1 MQNKLDLHVKGM
13 HCASCVLKVEK
24 AIKKVQNVKEANVNL
39 ATEKATVNYEG
50 NLDLNQIKKE
60 VQKVGYDI
68 ELPNEKYN
76 HKMQGMQGHDMYGM
90 EGHDHAAMVKEQ
102 EIKELK
108 NKFIIGAILSV
119 FILLGTYQEF
129 LPFLSFIPRNSM
141 FIILLL
147 LTIPVQFYAGLM
159 FHKNALRGLKHFNF
173 DMDSLVSIGTNAAF
187 LYSLFVILFPNFF
200 SGTSLQ
206 AEVYF
211 DTAAIII
218 TLIILGRYLEAK
230 ARSRTSLAIKKLIGL
245 QAKTA
250 TVIRNNKEI
259 KIPIEEV
266 KLNDVLLIKPGE
278 KIPTD
283 GIVIFGYSSVDESM
297 VTGESIPV
305 EKNIKDVVIGGTIN
319 KNGVLRIKATK
330 IGKDTMLA
338 QIIKLVEEAQGS
350 KAPIQRL
357 ADKIAS
363 IFVPIVVIIAILTFL
378 IWYFFG
384 PDPAFNHALLN
395 FVAVLIIACPCAMGL
410 ATPTA
415 IMVGT
420 GKGAETGILIKD
432 AAALEMA
439 HKVNTIIFDKTGTL
453 TKGKPE
459 VTNILALNNFNEK
472 DVLFYSAIS
481 EKNSE
486 HPLAEAIL
494 NYSKKLK
501 LKIPSPSKFENI
513 PGHGIKAY
521 LRGKTILNGNR
532 RLMEIN
538 KINIAQYENLL
549 TKFEDEGKTAMFVA
563 VNKKIIGIIA
573 VADTLKENSKEA
585 VQELEKLGKEIYMI
599 TGDNE
604 RTGKAIASQLG
615 IKMVLANVLPHEK
628 SAKVKELQAKGKI
641 VATVGDGINDAP
653 MLAQA
658 DLGIAIGSGTDVA
671 LETGSIVLVKNDL
684 RDVVKSI
691 KLSKFTLKKIK
702 QNLFWAFIYN
712 ILGIPIAA
720 GVLYPFF
727 GFLLNPIIAAG
738 AMAFS
743 SVSVVSNSLL
753 MRRYRL

>member
-1 MQNKLDLHVKGM
+1 MQNKLELNVRGM

-24 AIKKVQNVKEANVNL
+24 AIKKVSNVKEANVNL
-39 ATEKATVNYEG
+39 ATERATVNYEG
-50 NLDLNQIKKE
+50 DLDLNQVKKE
-60 VQKVGYDI
+60 VQKTGYDI
-68 ELPNEKYN
+68 ELPEK
-76 HKMQGMQGHDMYGM
+76 HEMQGMHGM
-90 EGHDHAAMVKEQ
+90 EGHDHAAMLKEK
-102 EIKELK
+102 EIKDLK
-108 NKFIIGAILSV
+108 NKFILGAILSV
-119 FILLGTYQEF
+119 LILLGTYQEF
-129 LPFLSFIPRNSM
+129 LSFLSFIPRNSM

-147 LTIPVQFYAGLM
+147 LTIPVQYYVGLM
-159 FHKNALRGLKHFNF
+159 FHKRAWQGFKHFNF

-187 LYSLFVILFPNFF
+187 IYSLFVILFPNFF
-200 SGTSLQ
+200 TGTSLE

-218 TLIILGRYLEAK
+218 TLIVLGRYLEAK
-230 ARSRTSLAIKKLIGL
+230 AKSRTSLAIKKLIGL

-250 TVIRNNKEI
+250 TVMRNNKEI

-266 KLNDVLLIKPGE
+266 KINDILLIKPGE

-283 GIVIFGYSSVDESM
+283 GTVLFGYSSVDESM
-297 VTGESIPV
+297 ITGESIPV
-305 EKNIKDVVIGGTIN
+305 EKNIKDIVIGGTIN
-319 KNGVLRIKATK
+319 KNGVLKIKATK
-330 IGKDTMLA
+330 IGKDTMLS

-363 IFVPIVVIIAILTFL
+363 VFVPVVVSISILTFL
-378 IWYFFG
+378 TWYFIG
-384 PDPAFNHALLN
+384 PQPAFNFALLN
-395 FVAVLIIACPCAMGL
+395 FIGVLIIACPCAMGL

-420 GKGAETGILIKD
+420 GKGAESGILIKD
-432 AAALEMA
+432 AGALEMA
-439 HKVNTIIFDKTGTL
+439 HKVNIILFDKTGTL

-459 VTNILALNNFNEK
+459 VTNVLALNNSKEK
-472 DVLFYSAIS
+472 EVLLYSSIA

-486 HPLAEAIL
+486 HPLAESII
-494 NYSKKLK
+494 NYAKKIK
-501 LKIPSPSKFENI
+501 LKIPSPSKFENV

-532 RLMEIN
+532 RLMKIN
-538 KINIAQYENLL
+538 KININQYEELL
-549 TKFEDEGKTAMFVA
+549 NKFEDEGKTAMLVA

-585 VQELEKLGKEIYMI
+585 IAEIKKLGKEIYMI

-604 RTGKAIASQLG
+604 RTGKAIAEQLD
-615 IKMVLANVLPHEK
+615 IDNVLANVLPDEK
-628 SAKVKELQAKGKI
+628 AAKVNELQGKGKI
-641 VATVGDGINDAP
+641 VAFVGDGINDAP
-653 MLAQA
+653 ALAQA

-671 LETGSIVLVKNDL
+671 LETGSIVLVKSDL
-684 RDVVKSI
+684 RDVVKAMR
-691 KLSKFTLKKIK
+691 LSKFTLKKIK
-702 QNLFWAFIYN
+702 QNLFWAFVYN

-720 GVLYPFF
+720 GVLYPSF

-753 MRRYRL
+753 MRRYKL

>member
-1 MQNKLDLHVKGM
+1 MQNKIQLNVKGM

-50 NLDLNQIKKE
+50 GIDLNQIKKE
-60 VQKVGYDI
+60 VQKTGYDI
-68 ELPNEKYN
+68 ELPEKD
-76 HKMQGMQGHDMYGM
+76 KMQDMQGHDMYGM
-90 EGHDHAAMVKEQ
+90 EGHDHAAMLKEQ
-102 EIKELK
+102 EIKDLK
-108 NKFIIGAILSV
+108 NKFILGAVLSIL
-119 FILLGTYQEF
+119 ILLGTYYEF
-129 LPFLSFIPRNSM
+129 LGINISRSSM

-147 LTIPVQFYAGLM
+147 LTIPVQYYVGLM

-187 LYSLFVILFPNFF
+187 IYSLFVIIFPNFF
-200 SGTSLQ
+200 VGTSLR
-206 AEVYF
+206 ADVYF

-218 TLIILGRYLEAK
+218 TLIVLGRYLEAK

-250 TVIRNNKEI
+250 TVIRGNKEI

-266 KLNDVLLIKPGE
+266 KINDILLVKPGE

-283 GIVIFGYSSVDESM
+283 GIVLFGYSSVDESM
-297 VTGESIPV
+297 ITGESIPV
-305 EKNIKDVVIGGTIN
+305 EKKVKDTVIGGTIN
-319 KNGVLRIKATK
+319 KNGMLRVKAIK
-330 IGKDTMLA
+330 IGKDTMLS

-363 IFVPIVVIIAILTFL
+363 IFVPIVVVASILTFI
-378 IWYFFG
+378 IWYFYG
-384 PDPAFNHALLN
+384 PDPRFNFALLN
-395 FVAVLIIACPCAMGL
+395 FIAVLIIACPCAMGL

-420 GKGAETGILIKD
+420 GKGAEAGILIKE
-432 AAALEMA
+432 ASALEMA
-439 HKVNTIIFDKTGTL
+439 HKANTIIFDKTGTL

-459 VTNILALNNFNEK
+459 VTNIVALNGFKEK
-472 DVLFYSAIS
+472 DVLLYSSIA

-486 HPLAEAIL
+486 HPLAESII
-494 NYSKKLK
+494 NYANKLK
-501 LKIPSPSKFENI
+501 LKIPTATKFENI
-513 PGHGIKAY
+513 PGYGVKAHF
-521 LRGKTILNGNR
+521 RGKNILNGNR
-532 RLMEIN
+532 KLMQLN
-538 KINIAQYENLL
+538 KINTSQYENLL
-549 TKFEDEGKTAMFVA
+549 IKLEDEGKTAMLIS
-563 VNKKIIGIIA
+563 VNKEIIGIIA
-573 VADTLKENSKEA
+573 VMDILKENSKEV
-585 VQELEKLGKEIYMI
+585 VQELHNLGKEIIMI

-604 RTGKAIASQLG
+604 RTGKAIAKQLG
-615 IKMVLANVLPHEK
+615 IDNVLASVLPDG
-628 SAKVKELQAKGKI
+628 KVAEVKKLQSQGKI
-641 VATVGDGINDAP
+641 VAFVGDGINDAP
-653 MLAQA
+653 ALAQA
-658 DLGIAIGSGTDVA
+658 ELGIAIGSGTDVA
-671 LETGSIVLVKNDL
+671 LESGSIVLVKSDL
-684 RDVVKSI
+684 KDVVKAM

-720 GVLYPFF
+720 GVLYPVF
-727 GFLLNPIIAAG
+727 GFLLNPVIAAA

-753 MRRYRL
+753 MRRYKL